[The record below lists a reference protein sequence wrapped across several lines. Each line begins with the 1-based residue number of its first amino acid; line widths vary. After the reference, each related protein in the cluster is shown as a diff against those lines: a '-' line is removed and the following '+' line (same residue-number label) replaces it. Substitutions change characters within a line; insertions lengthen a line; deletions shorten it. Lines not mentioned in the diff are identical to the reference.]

1 MKAFQPL
8 LLIILWSLNS
18 TLVAQ
23 VIGDDAL
30 QRVQDGNVSFLEGE
44 FIVFLD
50 DTVSS
55 GFIEKRFEELGYEV
69 SYLDIQPLQ
78 ISIVNRPADS
88 ILTRLENHPEVSRS
102 FIESVPIDSTYFKE
116 LLEEQGLTGEAFD
129 QAYDRLLTSQSNE
142 ERFFEF
148 RHSVNVGRLK
158 EIMGNFRS
166 VAYQIFRDF
175 PRSVNVACEPGKEKE
190 LMEKIEE
197 LPYVESTALI
207 GIIE

>member
-1 MKAFQPL
+1 MVQ
-8 LLIILWSLNS
+8 
-18 TLVAQ
+18 AQ

-55 GFIEKRFEELGYEV
+55 SFIDHRFKELGYEI
-69 SYLDIQPLQ
+69 SYSDIQPLQ
-78 ISIVNRPADS
+78 ISIVNRPPDS
-88 ILTRLENHPEVSRS
+88 TLTRLENHPEVLRS
-102 FIESVPIDSTYFKE
+102 FTESTPVDSAYFRD
-116 LLEEQGLTGEAFD
+116 LLEQQGLSGEAFD
-129 QAYDRLLTSQSNE
+129 QAFERLLASQTNK

-148 RHSVNVGRLK
+148 KYSVNPDRLK

-166 VAYQIFRDF
+166 VAYQIFRDY
-175 PRSVNVACEPGKEKE
+175 PRSINISCKPGQEEE
-190 LMEKIEE
+190 LMKKIEE

-207 GIIE
+207 GVIE